1 MKSLIIGIF
10 LDFDG
15 SNMINMLRDG
25 PLSSNSLLQ
34 HRIVWGY

>member
-25 PLSSNSLLQ
+25 LLSSNSLLQ